1 MGDDPA
7 KDAAVAASSNAS
19 APMPEVSL
27 LRFSDILDELEAIAG
42 MGHASDDPTGLA
54 VAAACKRAGQLLT
67 RLRAQFVDEV
77 VLAPAVPVHG
87 HHQAS

>member
-1 MGDDPA
+1 
-7 KDAAVAASSNAS
+7 
-19 APMPEVSL
+19 MPEVSL

-54 VAAACKRAGQLLT
+54 VAAACERAGQLLT